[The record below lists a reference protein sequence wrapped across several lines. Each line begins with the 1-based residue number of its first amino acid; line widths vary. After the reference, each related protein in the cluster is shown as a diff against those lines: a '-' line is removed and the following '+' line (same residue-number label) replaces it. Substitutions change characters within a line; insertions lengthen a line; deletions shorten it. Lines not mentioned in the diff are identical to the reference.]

1 MSSGVRG
8 DDGPSPELTRRL
20 GYLFKH
26 AQLRLYELT
35 SAALEP
41 YGVDG
46 RDLAVLVV
54 LAGHEQASQLQL
66 ARRLSVDRTTMVALL
81 DGLER
86 RKLVA
91 RRAHAEDRRKNTV
104 ELTATGRDVL
114 DKASKAAEEAERR
127 FLAPLS
133 ERDAQRLRESLQAIV
148 RAE

>member
-1 MSSGVRG
+1 MSSAVGE
-8 DDGPSPELTRRL
+8 DDGPSPALTRRL

-46 RDLAVLVV
+46 RDLAVMVV
-54 LAGHEQASQLQL
+54 LAGNEHASQLQL
-66 ARRLSVDRTTMVALL
+66 ARRLGVDRTTMVALL

-86 RKLVA
+86 RNLVA

-114 DKASKAAEEAERR
+114 DKASRAAEEAERR
-127 FLAPLS
+127 FLAPLP
-133 ERDAQRLRESLQAIV
+133 ELDARRLREILQALI
-148 RAE
+148 RPE